1 MNSPFIVL
9 SKAFSS
15 EGREREKEGR
25 REREMGYSKDQLLA
39 CLQGLV
45 RKGKKIYGEKEDK
58 KHRFYVVS
66 AFADT
71 KVDLKET
78 WFGKSRFKNGAWRST
93 ARNTSAHYS
102 REEEYFYLD
111 NYPGHVVSSTHVP
124 LGCVTPF
131 ALVNDS
137 ARHVSLLMDKGFK
150 DQECC
155 FFHPLLNDTSIS
167 AFVPS
172 DAIVLQEDP
181 EKAAP
186 PQVPEKKIVA
196 ANNYQKLVIHPTIQK
211 EKSANVKL
219 SSSFTNPEKFIE
231 EILERTST
239 IVLSEVSR
247 VYAICNFKASSG
259 LGLRKQTIQIK
270 EETIKQHGE
279 QLGTL
284 VSNSIRKHLNL
295 DFINLA
301 HNIKKHSLYGGFS
314 CWYSP
319 PRFEMSLMV
328 SFALIIAKGESSI
341 RALSVFLFLLENPNI
356 SNNLMFLPF
365 GERFGKRKG
374 KGV

>member
-1 MNSPFIVL
+1 
-9 SKAFSS
+9 
-15 EGREREKEGR
+15 
-25 REREMGYSKDQLLA
+25 MGYFKDQLLA
-39 CLQGLV
+39 CLQELQTDFTQYDNPIALTVEAQAKYVGHA
-45 RKGKKIYGEKEDK
+45 KGALSKNLFLKDK

-66 AFADT
+66 ALADT
-71 KVDLKET
+71 KVDLK
-78 WFGKSRFKNGAWRST
+78 GLRMAP
-93 ARNTSAHYS
+93 
-102 REEEYFYLD
+102 EEALLEVLQ
-111 NYPGHVVSSTHVP
+111 VP
-124 LGCVTPF
+124 LGCVTLF

-137 ARHVSLLMDKGFK
+137 AQHVSLLMDKGFK

-167 AFVPS
+167 LSASPSMGKDQPPDLAAFVPS

-186 PQVPEKKIVA
+186 PQVPKKKIVA
-196 ANNYQKLVIHPTIQK
+196 TNNKSTTVTAKAGKPSNDTQK

-259 LGLRKQTIQIK
+259 LGLRKQTIQNK

-284 VSNSIRKHLNL
+284 VSKYQKTSRYTILKNT
-295 DFINLA
+295 A
-301 HNIKKHSLYGGFS
+301 YTEGFHAGTHHQ
-314 CWYSP
+314 
-319 PRFEMSLMV
+319 E
-328 SFALIIAKGESSI
+328 
-341 RALSVFLFLLENPNI
+341 
-356 SNNLMFLPF
+356 
-365 GERFGKRKG
+365 
-374 KGV
+374 KGVRN

>member
-1 MNSPFIVL
+1 MWLGASNCFTQYDHPIALTVE
-9 SKAFSS
+9 A
-15 EGREREKEGR
+15 
-25 REREMGYSKDQLLA
+25 Q
-39 CLQGLV
+39 
-45 RKGKKIYGEKEDK
+45 DK

-66 AFADT
+66 ALADT
-71 KVDLKET
+71 KVDLKVLPQRLGL
-78 WFGKSRFKNGAWRST
+78 GKAGLRMAP
-93 ARNTSAHYS
+93 
-102 REEEYFYLD
+102 EEALPEILQ
-111 NYPGHVVSSTHVP
+111 VP

-137 ARHVSLLMDKGFK
+137 ARHVLLMDKGFK
-150 DQECC
+150 GQECC

-167 AFVPS
+167 LRVHNLDKFLKSIGKDPTYASPSVRKDQPPDIAAFVPS

-196 ANNYQKLVIHPTIQK
+196 ANNESTTVTAKAGNQSNDTQK

-284 VSNSIRKHLNL
+284 VSNSIRKHLSL

-301 HNIKKHSLYGGFS
+301 TVLKNTAYTEGFHAGTHHQGS
-314 CWYSP
+314 
-319 PRFEMSLMV
+319 RF
-328 SFALIIAKGESSI
+328 
-341 RALSVFLFLLENPNI
+341 P
-356 SNNLMFLPF
+356 
-365 GERFGKRKG
+365 
-374 KGV
+374 